1 MPGFG
6 EGPFGSG
13 SFGEWPWSL
22 VTIVEGIPNVY
33 REQDEEIGEGVLKAL
48 LESVTYTMDGL
59 RRKIR
64 DYDDLR
70 DPLLA
75 PIEQSFLISETILK
89 TENLGDGTSRV
100 FMSDGADGDRFD
112 GLRPGMTL
120 IDFRG
125 FRFVICQVFKSAL
138 SSEFTDPPLDPATGV
153 TTGRHIVVAN
163 IGQASTEFIPFTS
176 GTFASEED
184 VAVAGSSGTVIAI
197 AAASLLDTETFTLDD
212 GINPALIFEFDK
224 VPDGVAGA
232 NIAVDI
238 SAAILDTDVASAM
251 VSAINAATPLNLSAD
266 NGSGATATIT
276 ITNTGTGVEGDVAWS
291 DTVADAGFIVTS
303 PTGGGPGAF
312 IFDTVTQSDDGLR
325 LAPYVF
331 NVEGSYVDGLDIAGN
346 RVSISWAEAGVLK
359 SGSFTNENRPGGD
372 LADTS
377 VIDFSVGAV
386 GTGQIRLYNDG
397 GAVVDADSIVVTYTK
412 DDDPPP
418 EDAEIRAQNILS
430 FLASDVGIGLNKDDP
445 EFLQRSY
452 VNSAH
457 KIWDVKGTH
466 LGYGVL
472 GKYAGYFVEAK
483 PLYKVIPSIAAGL
496 PNDSIFE
503 FPPGTKAAGA
513 ITAISFAGLI
523 DAETFIL
530 DDGINPQV
538 VFEFD
543 AVPDGVSG
551 GNVVVDISAAIT
563 SIDVADVIVSTI
575 NGAGSLSLLAD
586 NDGGTTSVITIINTV
601 AGISGNVVTWSDTVS
616 STSFA
621 ITQPTGGTDGK
632 LFTDVDPRKAQFD
645 EVILDAVDLDLLC
658 SDAIFPETAQAVV
671 VTSAVQTDA
680 EGSNKRVVVTV
691 TAVDMHESFGTDGVF
706 VDFVG
711 STFEVENFARIDST
725 SYSFET
731 SNFSIPALGVGVVT
745 WKALKFLAPNAVT
758 IVGVGTDVEDLGRQ
772 SVGFTGRR
780 YRITKTFAD
789 PIIASIGNW
798 SFIDSD
804 GVSSYL
810 ESFTDIGGGEY
821 EFDII
826 AENLPATGDA
836 NIYLNCEIVT
846 SCDFC
851 RASSL
856 LVRIS
861 PTTILNFP
869 DALEGDAL
877 GRLIIRLEQMIPGH
891 VRIAAFIFSQG
902 AAIAEWT
909 IAATS
914 EIEEYWEDDAI
925 FSALFDVDE
934 FPADEIA
941 LDSSPIIASSVSS
954 EPGDPDGNFGPT
966 LATNENVLEEY
977 LAGLDP
983 LALGTWTA
991 AGLWH
996 ITEYRSST
1004 QFKSFNYGQNDVGR
1018 LGDGGAVP
1026 PDYDGVPISTAS
1038 RLISPGFSLLAT
1050 DTAVVIRFRHYGDVR
1065 SGLVNDLVRVE
1076 VFKGAGLFYTIGKAA
1091 LGLDATG
1098 TNGSITTY
1106 SEDIEAMVVADDTYH
1121 LEFVFDTAG
1130 AASGAGTG
1138 EGWYVDD
1145 VEVQVTPV

>member
-22 VTIVEGIPNVY
+22 VTIVDGIPNVY
-33 REQDEEIGEGVLKAL
+33 QEQDEEIGQGVLRAL
-48 LESVTYTMDGL
+48 LEGVTYSMDGL

-75 PIEQSFLISETILK
+75 PIEQSFSILETILK

-100 FMSDGADGDRFD
+100 FMSEGPEGDKFD
-112 GLRPGMTL
+112 GIRPEMTL
-120 IDFRG
+120 IDSRG
-125 FRFVICQVFKSAL
+125 TRFVICQVFKSAL

-153 TTGRHIVVAN
+153 ATGKHIIVTNV
-163 IGQASTEFIPFTS
+163 GQASTEFIPF
-176 GTFASEED
+176 
-184 VAVAGSSGTVIAI
+184 SSGTIVTDEDVSVDGSVGTILAI
-197 AAASLLDTETFTLDD
+197 APAGIVDAETFTLDD
-212 GINPALIFEFDK
+212 GINPAIVFEFDK

-238 SAAILDTDVASAM
+238 SAAALDTDVASAM
-251 VSAINAATPLNLSAD
+251 VSAINAATPLSLSAD
-266 NGSGATATIT
+266 NGSGASATVT
-276 ITNTGTGVEGDVAWS
+276 ITNTGTGVEGDVVSWLA
-291 DTVADAGFIVTS
+291 DPAGMTVVQ

-312 IFDTVTQSDDGLR
+312 IFDAVTQSDDGLR
-325 LAPYVF
+325 LAPYAF

-346 RVSISWAEAGVLK
+346 RVSINWTEGGVRK
-359 SGSFTNENRPGGD
+359 SGSFTNENKPGGD

-377 VIDFSVGAV
+377 VIDFTVGAV
-386 GTGQIRLYNDG
+386 ATGQIRLYNDG
-397 GAVVDADSIVVTYTK
+397 GAVIDADSIIVTYTK

-418 EDAEIRAQNILS
+418 EDGEIRAQNILS

-457 KIWDVKGTH
+457 KIWDIKGTD

-496 PNDSIFE
+496 PTDSIFA
-503 FPPGTKAAGA
+503 FPPGTKSVGT
-513 ITAISFAGLI
+513 ITAVSFASLI
-523 DAETFIL
+523 DSEAFTL
-530 DDGINPQV
+530 DDAVNPQV
-538 VFEFD
+538 TFEFD
-543 AVPDGVSG
+543 TVPDGVSG
-551 GNVVVDISAAIT
+551 GNVVVDISAAVT
-563 SIDVADVIVSTI
+563 SIDVANAIVSAI
-575 NGAGSLSLLAD
+575 NSTGSLNLLAD
-586 NDGGTTSVITIINTV
+586 NAGGTTSTITVTNTV
-601 AGISGNVVTWSDTVS
+601 EGIAGNVVTWSDTVAS
-616 STSFA
+616 ASFVIA
-621 ITQPTGGTDGK
+621 QPVGGTDGK
-632 LFTDVDPRKAQFD
+632 LFTDIDPRKVQFD
-645 EVILDAVDLDLLC
+645 EVILDAIDLDLLC
-658 SDAIFPETAQAVV
+658 SDTIFPETAQAVV
-671 VTSAVQTDA
+671 VTSAVQTAA
-680 EGSNKRVVVTV
+680 EGSDKRVTVIV
-691 TAVDMHESFGTDGVF
+691 TAVDMHESFGTEGVF

-711 STFEVENFARIDST
+711 ATFEVQNFARIDST

-731 SNFSIPALGVGVVT
+731 SSFSIPALGAGVVT
-745 WKALKFLAPNAVT
+745 WKALKFVAPNTVT

-772 SVGFTGRR
+772 SVGYTGRR
-780 YRITKTFAD
+780 YRITKTFTD
-789 PIIASIGNW
+789 PIVASIGNW
-798 SFIDSD
+798 EFIDSD

-810 ESFTDIGGGEY
+810 ESFTDAGGGEY

-826 AENLPATGDA
+826 ADSPPATGDA
-836 NIYLNCEIVT
+836 NIYLRCEIVT

-851 RASSL
+851 AASSL

-869 DALEGDAL
+869 EALEGDAL

-891 VRIAAFIFSQG
+891 VRIAAFVFSQG
-902 AAIAEWT
+902 AAITEWGA
-909 IAATS
+909 IAAAS

-925 FSALFDVDE
+925 YSALFDEDE

-941 LDSSPIIASSVSS
+941 LDSAPIIASSVSS

-983 LALGTWTA
+983 LVLGTWTA

-1018 LGDGGAVP
+1018 LGGVGAVP
-1026 PDYDGVPISTAS
+1026 PDYDGIAATTIS
-1038 RLISPGFSLLAT
+1038 RLISPSFSLLAA
-1050 DTAVVIRFRHYGDVR
+1050 DSAVVVRFRHYGDVD
-1065 SGLVNDLVRVE
+1065 GTAGEDLVRVE
-1076 VFKGAGLFYTIGKAA
+1076 VIRDTGAVLTHTITKTM
-1091 LGLDATG
+1091 LGLASG

-1106 SEDIEAMVVADDTYH
+1106 SEDIESLIGADDTYH
-1121 LEFVFDTAG
+1121 LEFVFDTG
-1130 AASGAGTG
+1130 ASPSGAGTG

-1145 VEVQVTPV
+1145 IEVQVTP